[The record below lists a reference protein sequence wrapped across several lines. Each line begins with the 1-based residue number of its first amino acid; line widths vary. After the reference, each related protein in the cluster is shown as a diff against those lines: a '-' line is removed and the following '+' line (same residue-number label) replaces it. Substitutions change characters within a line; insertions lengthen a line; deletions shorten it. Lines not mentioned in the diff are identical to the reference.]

1 MESVVEV
8 FMEKAGAPIC
18 AKVSQEKAL
27 SLDFPRIERPSQEG
41 EIPEHSI
48 RQAERRSKP
57 KEEREQGNRKSSR
70 GYCTDRF

>member
-1 MESVVEV
+1 MESVLEV

-41 EIPEHSI
+41 ETLDYSI
-48 RQAERRSKP
+48 RQAERPSKP
-57 KEEREQGNRKSSR
+57 KEEHEQGNCK
-70 GYCTDRF
+70 